1 MYLLRF
7 LPGTRPGAAA
17 VAAEEEEEEDE
28 DEEEEMEV
36 SAFFLYFFLL
46 GFRPFLFRE
55 PFGRPVVPPFLSFFR
70 KKSSIVCWP
79 SGFTRY
85 GGDALSTRHAFA
97 LAFAPFR
104 VLKFRVLKYCRI
116 SPFVIN
122 TD

>member
-85 GGDALSTRHAFA
+85 GGGMRLVRGMLSRSLSRPFA
-97 LAFAPFR
+97 CSSFA
-104 VLKFRVLKYCRI
+104 C
-116 SPFVIN
+116 SN
-122 TD
+122 TVESVRLS